1 MGPHGENKMMLTKD
15 ELTAAIVASAAKL
28 GKTPTRGELMTLAG
42 ATPRNVRKHFG
53 SYQRAME
60 ACGLEINGAGKKVE
74 MQSLFQDWTG
84 IVRTLKK
91 VPSLVEYEQLSRYS
105 VRPMLRMFGMW
116 VNVPDGIKM
125 YIEEKGLGD
134 EYKDILDAIE
144 YKATHEGGVT
154 KMSAPTSVPILKD
167 RPMYG
172 PLLQGCPLVFAPTNE
187 AGVLYLF
194 GAMSERLGFLV
205 LLVQAAF
212 PDCEAMRVV
221 AENRLQ
227 PVKIEVEYQSRN
239 FLKHMH
245 DLKGCDMIV
254 CWEHNWPECP
264 LEVLELKGVV
274 STQQSAVS
282 QIKTFE
288 TQRNGGSE
296 ETQNR

>member
-1 MGPHGENKMMLTKD
+1 MMLTKD

-28 GKTPTRGELMTLAG
+28 GKTPTRGELMKLAG

>member
-1 MGPHGENKMMLTKD
+1 MLTKE
-15 ELTAAIVASAAKL
+15 ELTAAILASAVKL
-28 GKTPTRGELMTLAG
+28 GKTPTRGELMALSG

-53 SYQRAME
+53 SYQSAME
-60 ACGLEINGAGKKVE
+60 ACGLEINGAGKKVS

-91 VPSLVEYEQLSRYS
+91 VPSLMEYEQLSRYS

-125 YIEEKGLGD
+125 YIEEQGLAD

-144 YKATHEGGVT
+144 YKATHEGAVL
-154 KMSAPTSVPILKD
+154 KVSAPPSVPQILKD

-194 GAMSERLGFLV
+194 GAMSERLGFLM
-205 LLVQAAF
+205 LLVQAGF
-212 PDCEAMRVV
+212 PDCEAMRV
-221 AENRLQ
+221 AGENRLQ
-227 PVKIEVEYQSRN
+227 RLKIEIEYQSRN

-264 LEVLELKGVV
+264 LEVLELKTAV
-274 STQQSAVS
+274 STQQSALS
-282 QIKTFE
+282 QD
-288 TQRNGGSE
+288 QRENLTADS
-296 ETQNR
+296 R

>member
-28 GKTPTRGELMTLAG
+28 GKTPTRGELMKLAG

-144 YKATHEGGVT
+144 YKATHEGGVP

-205 LLVQAAF
+205 LLVQTAF

-264 LEVLELKGVV
+264 LEVLELKGMV
-274 STQQSAVS
+274 STQP
-282 QIKTFE
+282 K
-288 TQRNGGSE
+288 
-296 ETQNR
+296 QNL